1 MLAAA
6 LGIAAVGP
14 EGAAVDA
21 PQASEVVTPSI
32 QAAFDLLLNPLRLV
46 ATLRS

>member
-1 MLAAA
+1 MAAA
-6 LGIAAVGP
+6 LGIGVVGF

-21 PQASEVVTPSI
+21 LQASDIVAPGI
-32 QAAFDLLLNPLRLV
+32 QSALDLLLNPLRLV

>member
-1 MLAAA
+1 V
-6 LGIAAVGP
+6 VGP

-21 PQASEVVTPSI
+21 LQASDVVATSI
-32 QAAFDLLLNPLRLV
+32 QSALDLLLNPQRLV